1 MTFIKKFSFIVLIFF
16 TVNLWAEEKKDQP
29 EQLEGTTRISAE
41 ELFDLL
47 DEHDDLVVIDARKT
61 SDRQQGYMEGSIGLP
76 DTDTTEASLA
86 KHIATKT
93 TPVVFYCNGVKCGRS
108 SKSAKLAVGLGY
120 SKVFWFRGGWAEWVE
135 KGLPVTK

>member
-1 MTFIKKFSFIVLIFF
+1 MPLCALLRRILPARSARRSMSVTRMTGLVGVLGVDAGRLCRFM
-16 TVNLWAEEKKDQP
+16 TTLWLRPRLA
-29 EQLEGTTRISAE
+29 
-41 ELFDLL
+41 
-47 DEHDDLVVIDARKT
+47 V
-61 SDRQQGYMEGSIGLP
+61 GLP
-76 DTDTTEASLA
+76 DTDTTEAALA